1 MKKIAPA
8 SDPTWADEEYRTAT
22 LNGLIALHKLKSDDV
37 AVLTGTTTGYVRHW
51 RSGKTGRIIP
61 IAVLRALIYDLQGE

>member
-8 SDPTWADEEYRTAT
+8 SDPQWSDEEFRTAT

-37 AVLTGTTTGYVRHW
+37 AELTCYGTAYVRQW
-51 RSGKTGRIIP
+51 RSGKRRIIP
-61 IAVLRALIYDLQGE
+61 ASVLRALIYDLQGE